1 MPAPLLE
8 CVPNVSEGRS
18 RENLARLERA
28 ITVVRGVR
36 LASVHIDPDHHRSV
50 FTFLG
55 APEPVQA
62 AALSLA
68 RAVFETV
75 DMRAHHGIHPR
86 LGALDVLPFVP
97 LRDLTMA
104 DAATVARAVAERL
117 AADHQLPVYLYGAAA
132 TAPERRSL
140 LAVRAGQYEGLPTR
154 LADPSWRPD
163 YGPARFDARLGAV
176 LVGAREILVAYNVW
190 LDTSDVAVARAI
202 ARAVRESGGG
212 LPALQAMGARLE
224 RRGIA
229 QVAMN
234 LLDYRVTSLPRAFDA
249 VRAEAARRGIGVR
262 RGELVGLAPRAAFAG
277 RSPESVGLV
286 DFRPELYLDEHI
298 AAPPES
304 TFRP

>member
-1 MPAPLLE
+1 MATPVLE
-8 CVPNVSEGRS
+8 CVPNVSEGRA
-18 RENLARLERA
+18 RDIVARLERA
-28 ITVVRGVR
+28 ITMVQGVR
-36 LASVHIDPDHHRSV
+36 LASTHIDPDHHRSV

-55 APEPVQA
+55 APGPVQA

-68 RAVFETV
+68 RAVFEHV

-104 DAATVARAVAERL
+104 DAVAVARTVAGRL

-132 TAPERRSL
+132 SAPERRSL

-163 YGPARFDARLGAV
+163 FGPARFAPRLGAV
-176 LVGAREILVAYNVW
+176 LVGAREVLVAYNVW
-190 LDTSDVAVARAI
+190 LDRDDVAAARAI
-202 ARAVRESGGG
+202 ARAVRESSGG
-212 LPALQAMGARLE
+212 LPAVQAMGARLE
-224 RRGIA
+224 RRGLA
-229 QVAMN
+229 EVAMN

-249 VRAEAARRGIGVR
+249 VRAEAAKRGIGVR
-262 RGELVGLAPRAAFAG
+262 RGELVGLAPRAAFGG

-286 DFRPELYLDEHI
+286 DWSEAGYLDGYL
-298 AAPPES
+298 
-304 TFRP
+304 

>member
-1 MPAPLLE
+1 VPAPLLE
-8 CVPNVSEGRS
+8 CVPNVSEGRD
-18 RENLARLERA
+18 REAVARLGRV
-28 ITVVRGVR
+28 ITAVSGVR

-50 FTFLG
+50 FTVLG
-55 APEPVQA
+55 PPQAVQA

-97 LRDLTMA
+97 LRDMTMA
-104 DAATVARAVAERL
+104 DAVTIARTVAARL

-132 TAPERRSL
+132 TAPDRRSL

-163 YGPARFDARLGAV
+163 HGPARFDPRLGAI
-176 LVGAREILVAYNVW
+176 LVGAREILIAFNVW
-190 LDTSDVAVARAI
+190 LDTSDVGAARAI
-202 ARAVRESGGG
+202 ARAVRESAGG
-212 LPALQAMGARLE
+212 LGALQAMGGQLE

-277 RSPESVGLV
+277 RSPESVGLT
-286 DFRPELYLDEHI
+286 DFMPELELETHI
-298 AAPPES
+298 GAFPDG

>member
-1 MPAPLLE
+1 VEGPVLE

-18 RENLARLERA
+18 RETVAALGRA
-28 ITVVRGVR
+28 ITQVPGVR

-55 APEPVQA
+55 APEPVRA
-62 AALSLA
+62 AALALA
-68 RAVFETV
+68 RAVFARV
-75 DMRAHHGIHPR
+75 DMQAHQGIHPR

-97 LRDLTMA
+97 LRGLAMA
-104 DAATVARAVAERL
+104 EATAVARAVASRL
-117 AADHQLPVYLYGAAA
+117 AEDHQLPVYLYGAAA

-163 YGPARFDARLGAV
+163 YGPARFDPRLGAV
-176 LVGAREILVAYNVW
+176 LVGARDVLVAFNVW
-190 LDTSDVAVARAI
+190 LEGDDLAAARAI
-202 ARAVRESGGG
+202 ARAVRESAGG
-212 LPALQAMGARLE
+212 LPALQALGARLA
-224 RRGIA
+224 RRGIV

-234 LLDYRVTSLPRAFDA
+234 LLDYRVTSLPQAFDA

-286 DFRPELYLDEHI
+286 DFDEAGYL
-298 AAPPES
+298 ES
-304 TFRP
+304 YL

>member
-1 MPAPLLE
+1 MMGGILATQIME

-18 RENLARLERA
+18 REIVARLERA
-28 ITVVRGVR
+28 ITVVQGVR
-36 LASVHIDPDHHRSV
+36 LAATHIDPDHHRSV

-55 APEPVQA
+55 APAVVQA

-68 RAVFETV
+68 RAVFEHV

-97 LRDLTMA
+97 LRDLAMA
-104 DAATVARAVAERL
+104 DAVGVARTVAARL
-117 AADHQLPVYLYGAAA
+117 AADHQLPVYLYGSAA
-132 TAPERRSL
+132 TSPQRRSL

-154 LADPSWRPD
+154 LADPTWRPD
-163 YGPARFDARLGAV
+163 FGPARFDPRLGAV
-176 LVGAREILVAYNVW
+176 LVGARDVLVAYNVW
-190 LDTSDVAVARAI
+190 LDTDDPAAARAI
-202 ARAVRESGGG
+202 ARAVRASGGG
-212 LPALQAMGARLE
+212 LPGLQAMGARLE

-249 VRAEAARRGIGVR
+249 VRAEAAKRGIGVR

-286 DFRPELYLDEHI
+286 DWSDAGYLE
-298 AAPPES
+298 
-304 TFRP
+304 TYL

>member
-1 MPAPLLE
+1 MAGPILE

-18 RENLARLERA
+18 RETVAALERA
-28 ITVVRGVR
+28 ITQVPGIR

-55 APEPVQA
+55 APEAVQA
-62 AALSLA
+62 AALALA
-68 RAVFETV
+68 RAVFAQV
-75 DMRAHHGIHPR
+75 DMRAHQGIHPR

-97 LRDLTMA
+97 LRGLGMA
-104 DAATVARAVAERL
+104 EATTVARTVAARL
-117 AADHQLPVYLYGAAA
+117 AEDHQLPVYLYGAAA
-132 TAPERRSL
+132 TAPGRRSL

-163 YGPARFDARLGAV
+163 YGPARFDPRLGAV
-176 LVGAREILVAYNVW
+176 LVGARDVLVAYNVW
-190 LDTSDVAVARAI
+190 LEGDDLAAARAI
-202 ARAVRESGGG
+202 ARAVRESAGG
-212 LPALQAMGARLE
+212 LPALQALGARLA
-224 RRGIA
+224 RRGIV

-234 LLDYRVTSLPRAFDA
+234 LLDYRVTSLPQAFDA

-286 DFRPELYLDEHI
+286 DFDEAGYL
-298 AAPPES
+298 ES
-304 TFRP
+304 YL

>member
-1 MPAPLLE
+1 LLE

-18 RENLARLERA
+18 RAVVDRLAHA
-28 ITVVRGVR
+28 VTQVRDVR
-36 LASVHIDPDHHRSV
+36 LASVHMDPDHHRSV
-50 FTFLG
+50 LTFLG
-55 APEPVQA
+55 PPQPVQA
-62 AALSLA
+62 AALALA

-75 DMRAHHGIHPR
+75 DMRAHQGIHPR

-97 LRDLTMA
+97 LRDLTMT
-104 DAATVARAVAERL
+104 DAVRVARTVAERL
-117 AADHQLPVYLYGAAA
+117 AVDHQLPVYLYGAAA
-132 TAPERRSL
+132 SAPERRSL

-163 YGPARFDARLGAV
+163 FGPARFEPRLGAL

-190 LDTSDVAVARAI
+190 LDTDDPAAARVI
-202 ARAVRESGGG
+202 ARAVRESAGG
-212 LPALQAMGARLE
+212 LPALQAMGGLLE

-234 LLDYRVTSLPRAFDA
+234 LLDYRVTPLPRAFDA
-249 VRAEAARRGIGVR
+249 VRTEAAKRGVGVR

-286 DFRPELYLDEHI
+286 DWSDASYLD
-298 AAPPES
+298 S
-304 TFRP
+304 YL

>member
-1 MPAPLLE
+1 MAGPILE

-18 RENLARLERA
+18 RETVAALGRA
-28 ITVVRGVR
+28 ITQVPGVR

-62 AALSLA
+62 AALALA
-68 RAVFETV
+68 RAVFAQV
-75 DMRAHHGIHPR
+75 DMRAHQGIHPR

-97 LRDLTMA
+97 LRGLGMA
-104 DAATVARAVAERL
+104 EATTVARAVAARL
-117 AADHQLPVYLYGAAA
+117 AEDHQLPVYLYGAAA
-132 TAPERRSL
+132 TAPGRRSL

-163 YGPARFDARLGAV
+163 YGPARFDPRLGAV
-176 LVGAREILVAYNVW
+176 LVGARDVLVAYNVW
-190 LDTSDVAVARAI
+190 LEGDDLAAARAI
-202 ARAVRESGGG
+202 ARAVRESAGG
-212 LPALQAMGARLE
+212 LPALQALGARLA
-224 RRGIA
+224 RRGIVE
-229 QVAMN
+229 VAMN
-234 LLDYRVTSLPRAFDA
+234 LLDYRVTSLPQAFDA

-286 DFRPELYLDEHI
+286 DFDEAGYL
-298 AAPPES
+298 ES
-304 TFRP
+304 YL

>member
-1 MPAPLLE
+1 MAGPILE

-18 RENLARLERA
+18 RETVAALGRA
-28 ITVVRGVR
+28 ITQVPGVR

-55 APEPVQA
+55 APEAVQA
-62 AALSLA
+62 AALALA
-68 RAVFETV
+68 RAVFAQV
-75 DMRAHHGIHPR
+75 DMRAHEGIHPR

-97 LRDLTMA
+97 LRGLGMA
-104 DAATVARAVAERL
+104 EATTVARAVAARL
-117 AADHQLPVYLYGAAA
+117 AEDHQLPVYLYGAAA
-132 TAPERRSL
+132 TAPGRRSL

-163 YGPARFDARLGAV
+163 YGPARFDPRLGAV
-176 LVGAREILVAYNVW
+176 LVGARDVLVAYNVW
-190 LDTSDVAVARAI
+190 LEGDDLAAARAI
-202 ARAVRESGGG
+202 ARAVRESAGG
-212 LPALQAMGARLE
+212 LPALQALGARLA
-224 RRGIA
+224 RRGIV

-234 LLDYRVTSLPRAFDA
+234 LLDYRVTSLPQAFDA

-286 DFRPELYLDEHI
+286 DFDEAGYL
-298 AAPPES
+298 ES
-304 TFRP
+304 YL

>member
-1 MPAPLLE
+1 MMDAAVATPVLE
-8 CVPNVSEGRS
+8 CVPNVSEGRTPS
-18 RENLARLERA
+18 VIDRLARA
-28 ITVVRGVR
+28 VTQVAGVR

-68 RAVFETV
+68 HAVFETV
-75 DMRAHHGIHPR
+75 DMQAHHGIHPR

-104 DAATVARAVAERL
+104 DAVTVARTVAARL
-117 AADHQLPVYLYGAAA
+117 AADHALPVYLYGAAA
-132 TAPERRSL
+132 TAPGRRSL

-163 YGPARFDARLGAV
+163 FGPARFDPRRGAV
-176 LVGAREILVAYNVW
+176 LVGARDVLVAFNVW
-190 LDTSDVAVARAI
+190 LDTDDASAARAI
-202 ARAVRESGGG
+202 ARAVRESSGG
-212 LPALQAMGARLE
+212 LPALQAMGGRLE

-249 VRAEAARRGIGVR
+249 VRSEAARRGVGVR

-286 DFRPELYLDEHI
+286 DWRDAGYL
-298 AAPPES
+298 ES
-304 TFRP
+304 YL

>member
-1 MPAPLLE
+1 VTGPILE

-18 RENLARLERA
+18 RETVAALGRA
-28 ITVVRGVR
+28 ITQVPGVR

-62 AALSLA
+62 AALTLA
-68 RAVFETV
+68 RAVFAQV
-75 DMRAHHGIHPR
+75 DMRAHQGIHPR

-97 LRDLTMA
+97 LRGLGMA
-104 DAATVARAVAERL
+104 EATTVARAVAARL
-117 AADHQLPVYLYGAAA
+117 AEDHQLPVYLYGAAA

-163 YGPARFDARLGAV
+163 YGPARFDPRLGAV
-176 LVGAREILVAYNVW
+176 LVGARDVLVAYNVW
-190 LDTSDVAVARAI
+190 LEGDDLAAARAI
-202 ARAVRESGGG
+202 ARAVRESAGG
-212 LPALQAMGARLE
+212 LPALQALGARLA
-224 RRGIA
+224 RRGIVE
-229 QVAMN
+229 VAMN
-234 LLDYRVTSLPRAFDA
+234 LLDYRVTSLPQAFDA

-277 RSPESVGLV
+277 RSPESVRLV
-286 DFRPELYLDEHI
+286 DFDEAGYL
-298 AAPPES
+298 ES
-304 TFRP
+304 YL

>member
-1 MPAPLLE
+1 MADPVLE
-8 CVPNVSEGRS
+8 CIPNVSEGRR
-18 RENLARLERA
+18 REAVDRLGRA
-28 ITVVRGVR
+28 ITQVRGVR

-55 APEPVQA
+55 APDPVQA
-62 AALSLA
+62 AALALA

-75 DMRAHHGIHPR
+75 DMRAHQGIHPR

-104 DAATVARAVAERL
+104 DAARVARVVAERL
-117 AADHQLPVYLYGAAA
+117 ATDHALPVYLYGAAA

-163 YGPARFDARLGAV
+163 YGPARFDPRLGAV
-176 LVGAREILVAYNVW
+176 LVGARDVLVAYNVW
-190 LDTSDVAVARAI
+190 LDRDDVVAARAI
-202 ARAVRESGGG
+202 ARAVRESSGG
-212 LPALQAMGARLE
+212 LPAVQAMGARLE
-224 RRGIA
+224 RRGLA

-249 VRAEAARRGIGVR
+249 VRAEAARRGVGVR

-286 DFRPELYLDEHI
+286 DWSEAGYLE
-298 AAPPES
+298 
-304 TFRP
+304 TYL

>member
-1 MPAPLLE
+1 MSTPLLE

-18 RENLARLERA
+18 RAVVDRLAHA
-28 ITVVRGVR
+28 VTQVRDVR
-36 LASVHIDPDHHRSV
+36 LASVHMDPDHHRSV
-50 FTFLG
+50 LTFLG
-55 APEPVQA
+55 PPRPVQA
-62 AALSLA
+62 AALALA

-75 DMRAHHGIHPR
+75 DMRAHQGIHPR

-97 LRDLTMA
+97 LRDLTMT
-104 DAATVARAVAERL
+104 DAVGVARTVAERL
-117 AADHQLPVYLYGAAA
+117 AVDHQLPVYLYGAAA
-132 TAPERRSL
+132 SAPERRSL

-163 YGPARFDARLGAV
+163 FGPARFEPRLGAL

-190 LDTSDVAVARAI
+190 LDTDDPAAARVI
-202 ARAVRESGGG
+202 ARAVRESAGG
-212 LPALQAMGARLE
+212 LPALQAMGGLLE

-234 LLDYRVTSLPRAFDA
+234 LLDYRVTPLPRAFDA
-249 VRAEAARRGIGVR
+249 VRTEAAKRGVGVR

-286 DFRPELYLDEHI
+286 DWSDASYLD
-298 AAPPES
+298 S
-304 TFRP
+304 YL